1 MKRKNPCNKCA
12 TGSYFRDL
20 AGNLTCVNCGHD
32 PTVTYMAP
40 VATFRKVRDLS
51 CIDCKV
57 APVKREGAVRCA
69 ECTSIEMA
77 RRARLSRRGAEP
89 VVIREGWRS

>member
-1 MKRKNPCNKCA
+1 MKPLDRCSRCG
-12 TGSYFRDL
+12 TGSYFRDM
-20 AGNLTCVNCGHD
+20 GGDLTCVNCGHD
-32 PTVTYMAP
+32 PNVTYMAP

-57 APVKREGAVRCA
+57 APVKKDGAVRCS
-69 ECTSIEMA
+69 ECNSIEMA

-89 VVIREGWRS
+89 VVVREGWR